1 MFLQAAHVALRARQ
15 ISNKSVILVGARR
28 RIGSNMIRMKKKSL
42 GPGARVVWV
51 WDGRKVEGVIRKVF
65 THRLERT
72 INGATVTRPC
82 TKRNPA
88 YLIEQEGGLQL
99 LLNFNELRQVAI

>member
-1 MFLQAAHVALRARQ
+1 VLWWAHL
-15 ISNKSVILVGARR
+15 R
-28 RIGSNMIRMKKKSL
+28 RIGSDMIRSKKKSL
-42 GPGARVVWV
+42 SPGARVIWV
-51 WDGRKVEGVIRKVF
+51 WDGRTAEGVIRKVF

-72 INGATVTRPC
+72 FNGSTVTRPC

-99 LLNFNELRQVAI
+99 LLNHSDLQRAA